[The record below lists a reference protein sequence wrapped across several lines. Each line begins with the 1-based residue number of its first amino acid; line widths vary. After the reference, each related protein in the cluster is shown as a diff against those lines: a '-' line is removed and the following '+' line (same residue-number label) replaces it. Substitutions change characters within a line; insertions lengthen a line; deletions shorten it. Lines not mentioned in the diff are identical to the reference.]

1 MTGDEQQKSPIDRR
15 QFNHDLSVTGK
26 MKAAKIA
33 SDEGL
38 SYAQVKVFF
47 WRDAIRKYSDYFIR
61 F

>member
-1 MTGDEQQKSPIDRR
+1 MTGHKQQNSLIDRR
-15 QFNHDLSVTGK
+15 QFSHNLSEIGK